1 MAEAKVLNHDPLHE
15 TEAILRKEY
24 YGQQSSDE
32 SPKSELAAAKTKRP
46 KKAKPTHYKVVC
58 ISLYTK
64 DIEGLE
70 AKVAELKRRGHTKAN
85 KSQLIRYALNQL
97 DIDKLPPP
105 NP

>member
-1 MAEAKVLNHDPLHE
+1 MSDSKILKHDPLGD
-15 TEAILRKEY
+15 ADNILRTEY
-24 YGQQSSDE
+24 YGRDE
-32 SPKSELAAAKTKRP
+32 AQTEEAPRPRRRKKSNKP
-46 KKAKPTHYKVVC
+46 KPTHYKVVC

-64 DIEGLE
+64 DIESLE

-97 DIDKLPPP
+97 DIDTMPEP

>member
-1 MAEAKVLNHDPLHE
+1 MSDSKILKHDPLGD
-15 TEAILRKEY
+15 ADNILRTEY
-24 YGQQSSDE
+24 YGRDEAQTEETPRPRRRKKSSK
-32 SPKSELAAAKTKRP
+32 P
-46 KKAKPTHYKVVC
+46 KPTHYKVVC

-64 DIEGLE
+64 DIENLE

-97 DIDKLPPP
+97 DIDTMPEP